1 MLAKVDLMDDQSGN
15 ALSSVITELF
25 TELKPSI
32 DIVDWA
38 ALVTRA
44 NENSFDDFETEAQS
58 YLTTIQNQ
66 FIELL
71 KSSQEK
77 ALKIDFGIPF
87 MDPLVSIPTK
97 VALSAFWL
105 AVIGLSLNQAAYI
118 AEILRALDAV
128 QQTDGVP
135 LATPA
140 NWVPGQDVIVA
151 LSLDDAAAVA
161 KYGELDNKLP
171 YLRFAKAPQK
181 G

>member
-87 MDPLVSIPTK
+87 NPISHAMIQ
-97 VALSAFWL
+97 
-105 AVIGLSLNQAAYI
+105 I
-118 AEILRALDAV
+118 
-128 QQTDGVP
+128 
-135 LATPA
+135 
-140 NWVPGQDVIVA
+140 
-151 LSLDDAAAVA
+151 
-161 KYGELDNKLP
+161 
-171 YLRFAKAPQK
+171 
-181 G
+181 